1 MPKEACKLHNLR
13 TPHFSA
19 NKSEMASIPND
30 NPMKN
35 SRHYMKAQPMPTS
48 LINTEHNWPS
58 TKKTKVN
65 GAIQVQQQTIIW
77 KVSQN
82 VFGTSHWWILPRNN
96 SLWDKHVNISDAHT
110 HTHTTKPKCC
120 STMTY
125 QLWCEKFYTWSN
137 FILKKEQ
144 LHYHFI
150 VKISLSSQQRFR
162 ILLSHRKHDLSCFT
176 TNNQGRIINK
186 CQKYKSDWW
195 IVLF

>member
-48 LINTEHNWPS
+48 LIKTEHNWPS
-58 TKKTKVN
+58 TKKTKVH

-96 SLWDKHVNISDAHT
+96 SLWDKHVSISDAHT
-110 HTHTTKPKCC
+110 HIHTPQNQNVVPPWHISCDVRNFTLGQI
-120 STMTY
+120 S
-125 QLWCEKFYTWSN
+125 FYKRN
-137 FILKKEQ
+137 N
-144 LHYHFI
+144 Y
-150 VKISLSSQQRFR
+150 
-162 ILLSHRKHDLSCFT
+162 T
-176 TNNQGRIINK
+176 TT
-186 CQKYKSDWW
+186 S
-195 IVLF
+195 